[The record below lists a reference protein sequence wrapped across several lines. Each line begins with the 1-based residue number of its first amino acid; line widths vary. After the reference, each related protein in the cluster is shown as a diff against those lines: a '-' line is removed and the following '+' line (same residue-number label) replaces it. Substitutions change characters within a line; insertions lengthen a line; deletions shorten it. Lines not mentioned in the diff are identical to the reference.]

1 MAVSNKIK
9 LMLFA
14 LGEYYKDTN
23 KKLQKETAPNLAMVS
38 SKVDFIRV
46 VQKAGITSKKSR
58 SIYKNLEQLEKRK
71 LIYYNPSKE
80 LLFTPKGHK
89 LLKQIEKEIHPY
101 LAVLDTIRQ
110 QHMAKYMKKPQT
122 MFVE

>member
-58 SIYKNLEQLEKRK
+58 SIY
-71 LIYYNPSKE
+71 NPSKE

-89 LLKQIEKEIHPY
+89 LLKQIEKDIHPY
-101 LAVLDTIRQ
+101 RAVLDTIRQ